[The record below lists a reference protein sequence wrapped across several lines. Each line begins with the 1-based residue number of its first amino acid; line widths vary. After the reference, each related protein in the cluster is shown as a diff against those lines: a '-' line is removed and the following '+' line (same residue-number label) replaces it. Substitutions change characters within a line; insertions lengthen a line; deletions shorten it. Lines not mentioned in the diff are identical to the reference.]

1 MVLACAFT
9 AIAGTA
15 AVLAATH
22 RDSWIWASS
31 DGQGDGRS
39 ANLQDVTVGAI
50 VLQTDDQRCQRMT
63 FDNSTGRALD
73 AFKPCEN
80 LERRD
85 ASGVPVPMGTMHRL
99 DAISKSFAGKS
110 Q

>member
-22 RDSWIWASS
+22 RDSWIWALS
-31 DGQGDGRS
+31 DGQADGRS

-73 AFKPCEN
+73 AFKPCEKPE
-80 LERRD
+80 LLD
-85 ASGVPVPMGTMHRL
+85 ANGVPVPTGTMHRL